1 MQSIIVFQ
9 LKDLNIFIV
18 KAFKYKEIEEN
29 YVVFKHKPNIA
40 AEKLNH
46 SYNTIIYNSSFRSL
60 FATFKYQ

>member
-29 YVVFKHKPNIA
+29 YVVF
-40 AEKLNH
+40 
-46 SYNTIIYNSSFRSL
+46 
-60 FATFKYQ
+60 